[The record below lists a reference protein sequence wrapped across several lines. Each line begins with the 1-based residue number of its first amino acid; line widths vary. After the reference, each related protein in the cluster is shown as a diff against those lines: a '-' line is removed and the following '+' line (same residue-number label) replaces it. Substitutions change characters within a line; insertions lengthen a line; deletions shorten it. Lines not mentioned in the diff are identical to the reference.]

1 MGVGNVL
8 IGEYQHNL
16 DDKGRVN
23 FPAKLR
29 EGLGNRFII
38 TKGLDKCLCVY
49 SEEEWRVLEDKI
61 RALPVSKSRQLQRF
75 LFAGA
80 ADVIPDKQ
88 GRVVIPANL
97 REYAE
102 LDKEVMVIGASV
114 RAEIWDKN
122 RWLASCE
129 ELTPDMMAEA
139 MDNLGF

>member
-1 MGVGNVL
+1 ML
-8 IGEYQHNL
+8 IGEYQHSL
-16 DDKGRVN
+16 DEKGRVN

-29 EGLGNRFII
+29 EGLGSRFII

-49 SEEEWRVLEDKI
+49 SEDEWQILEDKI

-80 ADVIPDKQ
+80 ADVVPDKQ
-88 GRVVIPANL
+88 GRVVIPQNL
-97 REYAE
+97 RDYAG

-114 RAEIWDKN
+114 RAEIWDKEH
-122 RWLASCE
+122 WLESCG
-129 ELTPDMMAEA
+129 ELTADMMAEA

>member
-1 MGVGNVL
+1 MGNIL

-29 EGLGNRFII
+29 DSLGNRFII

-49 SEEEWRVLEDKI
+49 SEDEWRVLEDKI

-80 ADVIPDKQ
+80 ADVVPDKQ
-88 GRVVIPANL
+88 GRVVIPSNL
-97 REYAE
+97 RDYAG

-114 RAEIWDKN
+114 RAEIWDKD

-129 ELTPDMMAEA
+129 EMTPDMMAEA
-139 MDNLGF
+139 MDDLGF

>member
-1 MGVGNVL
+1 ML
-8 IGEYQHNL
+8 IGEYQHSL
-16 DDKGRVN
+16 DEKGRVN

-29 EGLGNRFII
+29 EGLGPRFIV

-61 RALPVSKSRQLQRF
+61 RALPVSKSRGLQRF

-80 ADVIPDKQ
+80 ADVVPDKQ
-88 GRVVIPANL
+88 GRVVIPGNL

-102 LDKEVMVIGASV
+102 LDKDVMIIGASV
-114 RAEIWDKN
+114 RAEIWDRS

-129 ELTPDMMAEA
+129 EMTPDMMAEA